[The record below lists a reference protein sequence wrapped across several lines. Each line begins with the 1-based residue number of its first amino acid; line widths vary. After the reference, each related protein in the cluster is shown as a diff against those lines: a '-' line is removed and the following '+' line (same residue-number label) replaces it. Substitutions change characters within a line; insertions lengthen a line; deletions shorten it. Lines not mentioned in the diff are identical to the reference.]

1 MLLES
6 LSKSLRGAVRKVVR
20 ANRIDKKTVEELV
33 RDIQRALIQADVKI
47 SLVKELSNRVRERA
61 LRETA
66 TLNPRAHVVKVVYEE
81 LLRIVGRSAEIP
93 LKPQKII
100 VFGLNGSGKTLSCAK
115 LALFFKNK
123 GLKPAVICADVYRPA
138 ASEQLKQLC
147 EQIGVPFYDGGISS
161 HSPAAATV
169 TATTAATEGNG
180 AENEEEV
187 SHKTAAVEVALE
199 GLRKFEKY
207 DVKIIDTA
215 GRHALEEDMIE
226 ELRALNEAVKP
237 EQRLLVLDAAIG
249 QQASKQAKAFDEAV
263 GITGIILTKM
273 DGTAKGG
280 GALSAVSETN
290 AGIAFLGTGEKVEDF
305 ERFHPDRFISR
316 LLGMGDLQSLVEI
329 AEEALKREQKAA
341 SGAKR
346 RAGAVTGVGGEEAL
360 LSEEDILRGKFTLK
374 DLYKQLEALR
384 KMGPLKKLMQMLP
397 LGGLD
402 IDLNDEMFQ
411 VTEEK
416 LKKFKAM
423 MDSMTEEELNE
434 PRIINASRIRRIAR
448 GSGTTTAEV
457 SELLKYHRMMQR
469 MLKGLGAAER
479 GRVRG
484 SGGLMRGMPLK
495 ILKKLR

>member
-20 ANRIDKKTVEELV
+20 ANRIDKRTVEELV

-61 LRETA
+61 LREAA

-161 HSPAAATV
+161 HSPATA
-169 TATTAATEGNG
+169 TATTAAAEGNG
-180 AENEEEV
+180 AENEEAFS

-237 EQRLLVLDAAIG
+237 CLLYTSDAA
-249 QQASKQAKAFDEAV
+249 DE
-263 GITGIILTKM
+263 
-273 DGTAKGG
+273 
-280 GALSAVSETN
+280 
-290 AGIAFLGTGEKVEDF
+290 
-305 ERFHPDRFISR
+305 
-316 LLGMGDLQSLVEI
+316 
-329 AEEALKREQKAA
+329 
-341 SGAKR
+341 
-346 RAGAVTGVGGEEAL
+346 
-360 LSEEDILRGKFTLK
+360 
-374 DLYKQLEALR
+374 
-384 KMGPLKKLMQMLP
+384 
-397 LGGLD
+397 
-402 IDLNDEMFQ
+402 
-411 VTEEK
+411 
-416 LKKFKAM
+416 
-423 MDSMTEEELNE
+423 
-434 PRIINASRIRRIAR
+434 
-448 GSGTTTAEV
+448 
-457 SELLKYHRMMQR
+457 
-469 MLKGLGAAER
+469 
-479 GRVRG
+479 
-484 SGGLMRGMPLK
+484 
-495 ILKKLR
+495 